1 MLKLGGWPRLTWGR
15 DAVGGASVPP
25 SGASDAPGVRSERL
39 REPSSTTQRRADAP
53 RRGGGNPS
61 SISARRAP
69 KRPVGQFPPS
79 DPRARVRG
87 GAVRD
92 AQAGVPSAGW
102 PRAQLAFKDSMVR
115 GILQFTP
122 SIAFRYVLHRCE
134 SRDIRCRESSKSFLL
149 FPNPPRG
156 FGGREGA
163 PGGPPPVAPPPPL
176 LFRVLGANRA
186 VGASVVRRARPGA
199 GAAAG
204 GPPSPPRPASSRCR
218 VGRSVPPSPMCAGHV
233 VRGSTLVRSST
244 MILPQV
250 HLRKPCYDF
259 SFL

>member
-15 DAVGGASVPP
+15 GARRLARPGGGARAPCGVPKGP
-25 SGASDAPGVRSERL
+25 VPLGPGATASGSRARSPRFRPPLAVPVPAGGPRLGPPRSRAGGQSPRPAPVGARSDAM
-39 REPSSTTQRRADAP
+39 
-53 RRGGGNPS
+53 
-61 SISARRAP
+61 
-69 KRPVGQFPPS
+69 
-79 DPRARVRG
+79 
-87 GAVRD
+87 RD

-134 SRDIRCRESSKSFLL
+134 SRDIRCRESYVLECRARRRPAARAGAGPVPTVVPWRAPRRGVSSARRAASARGGRV
-149 FPNPPRG
+149 PRG
-156 FGGREGA
+156 
-163 PGGPPPVAPPPPL
+163 GGPEGRACPPAPAASVPSSRVFRS
-176 LFRVLGANRA
+176 FRV
-186 VGASVVRRARPGA
+186 
-199 GAAAG
+199 
-204 GPPSPPRPASSRCR
+204 
-218 VGRSVPPSPMCAGHV
+218 
-233 VRGSTLVRSST
+233 ST